1 MPKRTLKTKSK
12 VKDKCIKVN
21 TKKYRERPGPPYHAA
36 DCKDRFMKGN
46 DGQTYASMAGS
57 SGVYKWIKMPS
68 QDSLK
73 RRAHLK
79 GKKYEII
86 DNGGV
91 PFLTFVTPTRVQ
103 VVRADNT
110 DDTILDN
117 DSYYTIFIGD
127 NDLHEPHYAPKGKY
141 PGNSIL
147 VYEAGEYTYVGSEIY
162 KFKTLDRDR
171 IKKYYSP
178 VGNSAVPYP
187 YAVGEK
193 YVYFMLDKKAV
204 PKEQINLKKDAY
216 GQFYSES
223 DKLDKKHFLTKLIHK
238 RLMS

>member
-1 MPKRTLKTKSK
+1 MPKRTLKAK
-12 VKDKCIKVN
+12 VKDKCIKIN

-36 DCKDRFMKGN
+36 DCKGRAIKGN
-46 DGQTYASMAGS
+46 DGHLYVSHLYSRGI
-57 SGVYKWIKMPS
+57 YKWV
-68 QDSLK
+68 SLEYK
-73 RRAHLK
+73 EPKLE
-79 GKKYEII
+79 GKKYKIL

-91 PFLTFVTPTRVQ
+91 PFLAYVSHKGIQ
-103 VVRADNT
+103 VVKA
-110 DDTILDN
+110 DDTNNRILN
-117 DSYYTIFIGD
+117 AYYFRYFIGD
-127 NDLHEPHYAPKGKY
+127 NDLNEPGSAPKGKY

-147 VYEAGEYTYVGSEIY
+147 VKYDDYIYIGSEIY
-162 KFKTLDRDR
+162 KFKTIDNDR

-193 YVYFMLDKKAV
+193 YVYFMLDKIAV
-204 PKEQINLKKDAY
+204 PVEQINLKKDAY

-223 DKLDKKHFLTKLIHK
+223 DKLDKKRFQTKMIHK